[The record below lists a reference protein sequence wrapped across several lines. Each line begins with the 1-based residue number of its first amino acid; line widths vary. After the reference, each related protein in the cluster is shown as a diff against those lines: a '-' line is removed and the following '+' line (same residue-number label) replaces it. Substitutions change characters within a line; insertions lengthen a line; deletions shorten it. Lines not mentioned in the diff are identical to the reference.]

1 MVLAALTLHTRCLT
15 LMSESYFIRSV
26 TQQDLPIILSWRNHP
41 DIRRFMF
48 TRHEISATEHSE
60 WFSSVINDKSRS
72 LLLIEDS
79 KHPFGYVQFSNIVEN
94 GTADWGFFV
103 KPGAPKGSGLILGKL
118 ALRFAFNT
126 LKVHKVCGKAIAL
139 NTSSINFHL
148 KLGFIQEGT
157 LREQILIDDT
167 YQDIHCFGLILHDWI
182 NNPHLQE
189 TNYDKH

>member
-1 MVLAALTLHTRCLT
+1 
-15 LMSESYFIRSV
+15 MSESYFIRSV

-79 KHPFGYVQFSNIVEN
+79 KQPFGYVQFSNIVEN

-118 ALRFAFNT
+118 ALRFAFKL
-126 LKVHKVCGKAIAL
+126 LKIHKVCGQAIAI
-139 NTSSINFHL
+139 NTPSINFHL
-148 KLGFIQEGT
+148 KLGFFQEGI
-157 LREQILIDDT
+157 LREQTMIDDS
-167 YQDIHCFGLILHDWI
+167 YQSVYCFGLIHHEWQ
-182 NNPHLQE
+182 NNPLFQE
-189 TNYDKH
+189 A